1 MQIHWRTALAAVI
14 AFALFIFLLR
24 AMRPV
29 GWFDLVVT
37 LVLSAIVFWFVRY
50 SKGITTDAKS
60 E

>member
-1 MQIHWRTALAAVI
+1 MQIHWRTALAVVV
-14 AFALFIFLLR
+14 AFALGIFLLR

-50 SKGITTDAKS
+50 SKGITTDTKS

>member
-1 MQIHWRTALAAVI
+1 MWIYWRTALAVI
-14 AFALFIFLLR
+14 VAFTLGMFLLR

-37 LVLSAIVFWFVRY
+37 LVLSVVAFLFVRY
-50 SKGITTDAKS
+50 FKGFTSGAKF